1 MRSKVALG
9 HGVSH
14 STEHIAHFWRHCHVG
29 ITHANVCCIHHNCPH
44 ISWGGIRWHSLHCKS
59 GTITK
64 GSSRCIKRTGVH
76 SHVFTC
82 WARSSHK
89 SITGSSHTAAIL
101 HSSRK
106 GIHAALHSTHK
117 GSWISPYCIREF
129 RRELRRINRKHR
141 AARISRRIIRRIST
155 FRRHHSSFFTRTT
168 FRRSL
173 THIRWN

>member
-1 MRSKVALG
+1 MRSNVALG

-59 GTITK
+59 GTIAK

-76 SHVFTC
+76 SHGFTC

-129 RRELRRINRKHR
+129 RRELRRWCWKHSHINLPPNLYKQNLLILFIRLIQTLAHHF
-141 AARISRRIIRRIST
+141 ASWVRIYPLI
-155 FRRHHSSFFTRTT
+155 
-168 FRRSL
+168 
-173 THIRWN
+173 